1 LFVSDFLVDY
11 TANDS
16 HVIFL
21 AARYGH
27 VAFLQFLFALPRI
40 DILSENALIPA
51 CEFGHF
57 ECVRMLWERG
67 IDPSRYDRLIRFLL
81 SVFPLY

>member
-1 LFVSDFLVDY
+1 LFEFDISSFVFSLAHSLVDY
-11 TANDS
+11 TFHDS

-27 VAFLQFLFALPRI
+27 VAFMRFLFELPRI
-40 DILSENALIPA
+40 DIVSENALIPA

-57 ECVRMLWERG
+57 EIVRMLWERG
-67 IDPSRYDRLIRFLL
+67 LDPSRYA
-81 SVFPLY
+81 VF

>member
-1 LFVSDFLVDY
+1 MMRLLFAHSAVDY
-11 TANDS
+11 TMHDS

-27 VAFLQFLFALPRI
+27 VAFMKFLFELPRI
-40 DILSENALIPA
+40 DILTENALIPA

-67 IDPSRYDRLIRFLL
+67 LDPSR
-81 SVFPLY
+81 